1 MCAAFRFS
9 GSTPATFATVAVIL
23 STLLG
28 FAISA
33 DAATLRFQILT
44 GKIPG
49 ADILA
54 EIEIRQ
60 ALQMGRIP
68 PVLNAVLEK
77 EYTLHTEP
85 DSVDGSFKLSDGS
98 QLFFSCQAAL
108 SEGGRGATLL
118 KLVFAHRTGT
128 ESQFPANDETVT
140 PNEPLVKDQ
149 LVPSG
154 NTTAFYFLLVS
165 LVRD

>member
-1 MCAAFRFS
+1 MCAVFRYS

-28 FAISA
+28 LAISA
-33 DAATLRFQILT
+33 DATTLRFQILT

-60 ALQMGRIP
+60 ALQIGRIP
-68 PVLNAVLEK
+68 AVLNAVLDK
-77 EYTLHTEP
+77 QYSLHTEP
-85 DSVDGSFKLSDGS
+85 GSVNGSFKLPDGS

-108 SEGGRGATLL
+108 SQEGRGATLS
-118 KLVFAHRTGT
+118 KLVFAHKT
-128 ESQFPANDETVT
+128 
-140 PNEPLVKDQ
+140 
-149 LVPSG
+149 
-154 NTTAFYFLLVS
+154 
-165 LVRD
+165 